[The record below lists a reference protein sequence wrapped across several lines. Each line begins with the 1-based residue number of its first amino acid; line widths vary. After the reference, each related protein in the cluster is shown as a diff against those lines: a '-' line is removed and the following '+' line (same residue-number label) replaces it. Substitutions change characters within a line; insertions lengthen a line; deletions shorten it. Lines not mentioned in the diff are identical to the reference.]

1 MRHSSLHPLPDPWVR
16 WVGGFIFFGAGG
28 CWGRADRRRVGR
40 RVHVKIYSAAES
52 YAQVRNNLE
61 MTMNDQETEGTAAAQ
76 ETEGV
81 MTPAGGF
88 ATIQQAMPLR
98 ESHRNAVNALM
109 GYFDAQGI
117 PYRPRCEEIGICL
130 TVGSDIPHWET
141 SSRIRLGACT
151 GVVTIFTWM
160 EQVLLAPQYDW
171 MAKRLVDAVNRHCE
185 FAELGYDA
193 GMRHIYART
202 QVWYADADLRPRDVE
217 MAMRVTGVVLLRT
230 LRELFEI
237 SVNRK
242 RIVDSVEALGRWL
255 EEEQTWAVVEFPEV
269 QIDAADEAAI

>member
-1 MRHSSLHPLPDPWVR
+1 
-16 WVGGFIFFGAGG
+16 
-28 CWGRADRRRVGR
+28 
-40 RVHVKIYSAAES
+40 
-52 YAQVRNNLE
+52 
-61 MTMNDQETEGTAAAQ
+61 MNYQETEGTAAAQ

-88 ATIQQAMPLR
+88 ATILQAMPLR
-98 ESHRNAVNALM
+98 ESHRNAVKALM
-109 GYFDAQGI
+109 GYFDAHGM
-117 PYRPRCEEIGICL
+117 PYRPRCEGIGICL
-130 TVGSDIPHWET
+130 TVGSDMPHWET
-141 SSRIRLGACT
+141 SSQIRLGACT

-160 EQVLLAPQYDW
+160 DQFLLTPQCDW
-171 MAKRLVDAVNRHCE
+171 MAKRLVDAVNRHCV

-217 MAMRVTGVVLLRT
+217 LAMRVTGVVLLRT

-242 RIVDSVEALGRWL
+242 RIADSVEALERWL
-255 EEEQTWAVVEFPEV
+255 EEEQTRAVVESPEV
-269 QIDAADEAAI
+269 QCEAADEAAS

>member
-1 MRHSSLHPLPDPWVR
+1 
-16 WVGGFIFFGAGG
+16 
-28 CWGRADRRRVGR
+28 
-40 RVHVKIYSAAES
+40 
-52 YAQVRNNLE
+52 
-61 MTMNDQETEGTAAAQ
+61 MNDQENEATAAAQ

-81 MTPAGGF
+81 VTPADGF
-88 ATIQQAMPLR
+88 DMNPLAMPLR

-109 GYFDAQGI
+109 GYFDAHGI

-130 TVGSDIPHWET
+130 TVRSDIPHWQT
-141 SSRIRLGACT
+141 SSQIRLGACT
-151 GVVTIFTWM
+151 GVVTIYTWM
-160 EQVLLAPQYDW
+160 DQVLVAPPYDW
-171 MAKRLVDAVNRHCE
+171 MAKRLVDAANRHCD

-217 MAMRVTGVVLLRT
+217 LAMRVTGVVLLRT

-242 RIVDSVEALGRWL
+242 RIADSVEALERWL
-255 EEEQTWAVVEFPEV
+255 GEEETWE
-269 QIDAADEAAI
+269 Q

>member
-1 MRHSSLHPLPDPWVR
+1 
-16 WVGGFIFFGAGG
+16 
-28 CWGRADRRRVGR
+28 
-40 RVHVKIYSAAES
+40 
-52 YAQVRNNLE
+52 
-61 MTMNDQETEGTAAAQ
+61 MNDEENEGTAAAQ
-76 ETEGV
+76 EPEGV

-88 ATIQQAMPLR
+88 DMNPLAVPLR
-98 ESHRNAVNALM
+98 ESYRNAVIALM
-109 GYFDAQGI
+109 RYFDAQGI
-117 PYRPRCEEIGICL
+117 PCRPRCEEIGICL

-151 GVVTIFTWM
+151 GVVTIYTWM
-160 EQVLLAPQYDW
+160 DQFLLTPQCDW
-171 MAKRLVDAVNRHCE
+171 MAKRLVHAVNRHCQ

-217 MAMRVTGVVLLRT
+217 LAMRVTGVVLLRT

-242 RIVDSVEALGRWL
+242 RIADSVEALERWL
-255 EEEQTWAVVEFPEV
+255 EEERT
-269 QIDAADEAAI
+269 